1 MKIGII
7 DADLMDNGT
16 RHPNLALMK
25 ISGYYKEQGHDVK
38 LIYKSYDEVY
48 DYDKIFLAKVFT
60 FTYVPEWVLEIENLE
75 KGGTGFYQDGGKD
88 LDYEIEHHKPDY
100 TLYDEYVQKQL
111 KKGRKRTSLE
121 DYIDYS
127 IGFSTRGCF
136 RKCKFC
142 VNKKYRNAF
151 KHSPI
156 EEFLDE
162 SRPYLYLWDDNFLA
176 YDGWESI
183 LDDIEKTGKPFQFRQ
198 GLDLR
203 LMDENKARRLNN
215 TNYHGDF
222 IFAFDNLKDKDKI
235 IDKIQLWKRY
245 SNKICKL
252 YVLCGFESQDEKD
265 IERTFER
272 ISILMKYGSLPYI
285 MRHEKYKESKYK
297 NMYIELAR
305 WCNQPQF
312 YKKKSFRE
320 FCIANQKCKKDQS
333 KNCSSYQAM
342 LDFEKEFPEIAEKY
356 FDLKFEEENIYKV
369 QYGYG
374 RKYQNKPLCKDCQK
388 NKQCWDLIIMQKGNC
403 EIEEKFIQLY
413 FGKEIDPLC
422 LNYKISECKAS
433 KEQVAEYIMYILKK
447 YSLKDIVNILKKSS
461 FTEKSTP
468 ENIPQAHTFECINE
482 TIDMLYQLKD
492 QQDINFLK
500 LGCNLRKGENM
511 KDNAYKKYGENRSK
525 LAALLDLVV
534 ISNKGG
540 RNSFM
545 HLSSLGEKVYLL
557 NNKER
562 EDIISKLF
570 LRIPIIQKSVIND
583 CDFGCIEEDLKVLST
598 ETQKRREGDITL
610 IIRYFL
616 SKLY

>member
-38 LIYKSYDEVY
+38 LIYKSYDELY
-48 DYDKIFLAKVFT
+48 DYDKIFLARVFT
-60 FTYVPEWVLEIENLE
+60 FTNVPEWVLKIKNI
-75 KGGTGFYQDGGKD
+75 KIGGTGFYEDGGND

-100 TLYDEYVQKQL
+100 SLYNEYVEDQL
-111 KKGRKRTSLE
+111 KNGKKRSSLE

-136 RKCKFC
+136 RRCKFC
-142 VNKKYRNAF
+142 VNKKYKNVF

-162 SRPYLYLWDDNFLA
+162 NRPYLYLWDDNFLA
-176 YDGWESI
+176 YPGWEFI

-203 LMDENKARRLNN
+203 LMDEDKARRLNN

-222 IFAFDNLKDKDKI
+222 IFAFDHLKDKDEI

-272 ISILMKYGSLPYI
+272 ISILMKYGCLPYI
-285 MRHEKYKESKYK
+285 MRHEKYKKSKYK
-297 NMYIELAR
+297 HMYIELAR

-342 LDFEKEFPEIAEKY
+342 LDFEKEFPEIAKKY
-356 FDLKFEEENIYKV
+356 FDLKFEEENIYKI

-374 RKYQNKPLCKDCQK
+374 RKYQNKPLCKDCK
-388 NKQCWDLIIMQKGNC
+388 EKKCYWDLIVMNKGNC
-403 EIEEKFIQLY
+403 KIEEKFIQLY
-413 FGKEIDPLC
+413 FGKEIDSLC
-422 LNYKISECKAS
+422 LNYKNSECKIS
-433 KEQVAEYIMYILKK
+433 KEEAAEYIMYILKK
-447 YSLKDIVNILKKSS
+447 YSLKDIVNILKKTSLI
-461 FTEKSTP
+461 EMSTP

-482 TIDMLYQLKD
+482 TIDMLYQLND

-500 LGCNLRKGENM
+500 LGYNLRKGETM
-511 KDNAYKKYGENRSK
+511 KNDAYKKYGENRSK

-540 RNSFM
+540 KNSFM
-545 HLSSLGEKVYLL
+545 HLSSIGEKVYLL
-557 NNKER
+557 DNKER
-562 EDIISKLF
+562 EDIIGKLF
-570 LRIPIIQKSVIND
+570 LRIPIIQRSVIND
-583 CDFGCIEEDLKVLST
+583 CDFGCIEEDLKVLSSK
-598 ETQKRREGDITL
+598 TQNRRERDIT
-610 IIRYFL
+610 IIMRYFL
-616 SKLY
+616 DKLY